1 MTDDLPLIP
10 SMTDPD
16 EMVDSNAP
24 TYQPVYRSDDP
35 ATTFLDAGPPAPFTS
50 PPGAP
55 VQEPTGTGAPPAAA
69 RDRVTC
75 PECGAVQDVYLNRR
89 DAVDFCHNCD
99 FPLFWTPS
107 DVVRDLGA
115 GDGDALRRLPGTV
128 GRTTLASMACP
139 NCAELNLVSA
149 QVCVRCGQP
158 MHPVVEA
165 PPPPEPI
172 YIPPPPVVEPEPEH
186 GVPWWVWVLVGGIIA
201 AMIVVGVLVHVNVI
215 N

>member
-1 MTDDLPLIP
+1 MSDEIPMIP

-16 EMVDSNAP
+16 EPVEPGPPMY
-24 TYQPVYRSDDP
+24 TPVYRSDDLS
-35 ATTFLDAGPPAPFTS
+35 TTFIDAGPPAAFTAT
-50 PPGAP
+50 PA
-55 VQEPTGTGAPPAAA
+55 APPPAGTVPAPAGA

-107 DVVRDLGA
+107 EVIRDRGP

-128 GRTTLASMACP
+128 GRTTLASTACP
-139 NCAELNLVSA
+139 HCSELNLVSA
-149 QVCVRCGQP
+149 QVCIRCGLP
-158 MHPVVEA
+158 MHPVAEL
-165 PPPPEPI
+165 PPPPEPV
-172 YIPPPPVVEPEPEH
+172 YVPPPPPVVAPEPER
-186 GVPWWVWVLVGGIIA
+186 GVPWWVWVLGGVALA
-201 AMIVVGVLVHVNVI
+201 AIIVVVILVLTNVI